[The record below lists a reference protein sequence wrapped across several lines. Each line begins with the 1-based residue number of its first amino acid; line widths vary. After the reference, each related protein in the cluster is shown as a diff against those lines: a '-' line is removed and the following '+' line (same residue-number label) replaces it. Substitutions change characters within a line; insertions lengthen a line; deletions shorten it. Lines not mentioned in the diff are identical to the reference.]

1 MLMLDELEVNNYA
14 LIERASIE
22 FSPGFTVLTG
32 ETGAGKTAL
41 IGAIKLLIGERADV
55 SAITDGADEL
65 RVAAR
70 LIDEDNRE
78 VIVSRRLNRSGRSR
92 AAIDSQ
98 MTTVTALAEQVG
110 TRFDLLGQHE
120 HQNLLSGSAQQ
131 AYLDQFGAISESEVF
146 AAYQQ
151 AWHDREQTGIELA
164 MLQEQARQSAQSLEQ
179 SRFTLE
185 QIEAVNPQVDEYE
198 QLEADI
204 PILRRG
210 EDLAVGSNAAWQLL
224 GADDQVSDLLAQA
237 ARQLSSVRGIDARLD
252 ALADR
257 LQSAQID
264 LEDISA
270 ELITYRDSVSFDA
283 QVLED
288 TQSRLGQLEGLVRR
302 FNAPIREILVLR
314 DQARLQ
320 LEMADN
326 LPDRIEAVAQRLES
340 EEKILLTVAAELA
353 AKRNADAIA
362 LAERL
367 TARLKDLAFG
377 SAAIEIVCEGLPRQS
392 WSATGSQR
400 CELLFR
406 PQPRSVSRPLSRI
419 ASGGELSRVMLALKS
434 ELIASDG
441 MTLVFDEVDAGIGGI
456 AATAVAEYLKRL
468 ASNNQVIVVTHLAQ
482 IAAVADRH
490 YVVQRDTGGGE
501 PGTSAQ
507 PDPAGATSAQPDPA
521 GATSAQPVLSPS
533 TSEQQDPTQPV
544 LSPST
549 SVFEV
554 VGDQRVL
561 EVARMLSG
569 SSDDVAIAHA
579 RELLQG
585 DRVE

>member
-1 MLMLDELEVNNYA
+1 MLDELEVNNYA

>member
-1 MLMLDELEVNNYA
+1 MLDELEVNNYA

-507 PDPAGATSAQPDPA
+507 PDPAGATSAQP
-521 GATSAQPVLSPS
+521 VLSPS